1 MEVTAKLP
9 PPSAGKVVTI
19 LSIDGGGVRGIIPA
33 ILLMKLE
40 EELQKVSGHENA
52 RIADYFDLIAGTSTG
67 GIITAMLTAPDGD
80 YRPMF
85 SAPQIKDF
93 YRKESPGIFPPKNWF
108 KSIWNYLYKPKY
120 DGEYLHGA
128 IQFYLEGKRLHDTL
142 TRVVIPTFD
151 MKQVRPT
158 IFSSL
163 KLNTEFDV
171 LPGLDA
177 QLSDIC
183 IGTSAA
189 PTYLPPY
196 PFKNGET
203 EFNLIDGG
211 IIANNPALIAISEVT
226 QQITKN
232 NPDFSTFE
240 PNDYTR
246 IVLVS
251 FGTGFMKPNVYNA
264 KDAQKWG
271 ILKWAKPSIEFALD
285 GSQDLVD
292 YHLASVF
299 HALGADSNYLRIQTD
314 VLSENMA
321 DLDCATEKNLGDL
334 EALAK
339 NLLNQTETRMNL
351 DTFKLEPIPGGP
363 TNAEAIEKM
372 AEILVTEK
380 RERLANITHSSIR
393 KVVL

>member
-1 MEVTAKLP
+1 MEAIAKLP
-9 PPSAGKVVTI
+9 PPSAGNVVTI

-40 EELQKVSGHENA
+40 QELQNVSGDKNA
-52 RIADYFDLIAGTSTG
+52 RIADYLDIIAGTSTG
-67 GIITAMLTAPDGD
+67 GIITAMLTAPDGNH
-80 YRPMF
+80 RPLF

-93 YRKESPGIFPPKNWF
+93 YRKESPQIFPPKNWF

-120 DGEYLHGA
+120 NGEYLHSA
-128 IQFYLEGKRLHDTL
+128 IQYHLDGKRLHDTL
-142 TRVVIPTFD
+142 TKIVIPTFD

-163 KLNTEFDV
+163 KLNTESNV
-171 LPGLDA
+171 PAGLDA
-177 QLSDIC
+177 LLSDIC

-203 EFNLIDGG
+203 ELNLIDGG

-226 QQITKN
+226 QQITKK
-232 NPDFSTFE
+232 NPEFSGFE
-240 PNDYTR
+240 PNDYKR

-264 KDAQKWG
+264 EDAKKWG

-299 HALGADSNYLRIQTD
+299 RALGAESNYLRIQTD
-314 VLSENMA
+314 VLSETMA
-321 DLDCATEKNLGDL
+321 DLDCATEENLKNL
-334 EALAK
+334 ETLADQ
-339 NLLNQTETRMNL
+339 LLSQPETRMNL
-351 DTFKLEPIPGGP
+351 DTFKLEPVPGGP
-363 TNAEAIEKM
+363 TNAVAIKKM
-372 AEILVTEK
+372 AEILVKEK
-380 RERLANITHSSIR
+380 SERLANIRTN
-393 KVVL
+393 K